1 MNIKTNLIFYPDKVI
16 NEVFPL
22 ILTKGSKELGNS
34 KKLNQYGISL
44 REIFGLCILTIFR
57 KRLDKNKH
65 WVFSTDPK
73 LSDDGIIATIGDGN
87 KLSYYENLEQVYLPG
102 KFLGRDHPQSM
113 NDHILKHVYRTKDK
127 GSEYRKNTSLFI
139 LSDVQSQNNSDCF
152 EWQDFVKKFFAKE
165 SFLHL
170 YFLSLL
176 KHTDQYNEYYL
187 LSFTNQKHRQN
198 LNGEFKIK
206 ISSDGKMRFK
216 CLQKINLLRKKS
228 I

>member
-34 KKLNQYGISL
+34 KKLNQYGISP

-57 KRLDKNKH
+57 KRFDKNTH
-65 WVFSTDPK
+65 WIFSTDPK
-73 LSDDGIIATIGDGN
+73 LSDDGIIATIGNGD
-87 KLSYYENLEQVYLPG
+87 KLSYYEKLEQVYLPG
-102 KFLGRDHPQSM
+102 KFLKRDQSQSM
-113 NDHILKHVYRTKDK
+113 NDYILEHVYRTKDK
-127 GSEYRKNTSLFI
+127 GPEYGKNTSLLI
-139 LSDVQSQNNSDCF
+139 LSDIQSGNSRDCF
-152 EWQDFVKKFFAKE
+152 EWQDFVKRFFTKE
-165 SFLHL
+165 PFLHV

-198 LNGEFKIK
+198 LNGEFRIN

-216 CLQKINLLRKKS
+216 CLQKINLLKK
-228 I
+228 